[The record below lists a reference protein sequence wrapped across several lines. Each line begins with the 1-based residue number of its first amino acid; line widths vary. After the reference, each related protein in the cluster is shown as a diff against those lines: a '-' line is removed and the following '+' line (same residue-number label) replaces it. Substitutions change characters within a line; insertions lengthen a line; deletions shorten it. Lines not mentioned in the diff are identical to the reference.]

1 MADAMRLRSAS
12 CIDPAMDYFI
22 LAGQGLVL
30 LFLELV
36 LVVDNALVIVLMCRG
51 LPDEKRRL
59 GERIA
64 IGQGAALRVVLIGLM
79 GILMELETPVPVL
92 SEWLVGING
101 HSFTWTGMIQ
111 VVGGFVLIGM
121 SAHHISE
128 EWKPVHH
135 KEVKA
140 ARSIVAVLSKTFF
153 VSLIFS
159 VDSVMS
165 AVGSVDNL
173 YVAGGAVALAA
184 LVMIFFVGQLST
196 IMAEYPDLKT
206 LGLAFVFFIGGVLV
220 AEGFGY
226 HVPKVLIYV
235 TLFFGLIIQGV
246 DILRR
251 RARGPIGLERAD
263 ARSVLLA
270 QMSVHDLQQ
279 ALQEKAGIR
288 PPHNA

>member
-1 MADAMRLRSAS
+1 
-12 CIDPAMDYFI
+12 MDYVI

-51 LPDEKRRL
+51 LPEDRRRL

-64 IGQGAALRVVLIGLM
+64 IAQGAGLRVALIALM
-79 GILMELETPVPVL
+79 GVLMELDTPVPVA
-92 SEWLVGING
+92 SGWLEALNG
-101 HSFTWTGMIQ
+101 HALTWTGVIQ
-111 VVGGFVLIGM
+111 VVGGFVLVGM

-128 EWKPVHH
+128 EWRPVHD
-135 KEVKA
+135 EAPVQGSSSITGVL
-140 ARSIVAVLSKTFF
+140 ARTFF

-173 YVAGGAVALAA
+173 FVAGASVALAA
-184 LVMIFFVGQLST
+184 LVMVFFVGQLSSV
-196 IMAEYPDLKT
+196 MAEYPDLKT
-206 LGLAFVFFIGGVLV
+206 LGLAFVFFIGGVLI

-226 HVPKVLIYV
+226 HVPKLLIYIP
-235 TLFFGLIIQGV
+235 LFFGLAIQAI

-251 RARGPIGLERAD
+251 RARGPIGLHRAEI
-263 ARSVLLA
+263 RKKLLGE
-270 QMSVHDLQQ
+270 MSL
-279 ALQEKAGIR
+279 AELQEALR
-288 PPHNA
+288 ERESRLA